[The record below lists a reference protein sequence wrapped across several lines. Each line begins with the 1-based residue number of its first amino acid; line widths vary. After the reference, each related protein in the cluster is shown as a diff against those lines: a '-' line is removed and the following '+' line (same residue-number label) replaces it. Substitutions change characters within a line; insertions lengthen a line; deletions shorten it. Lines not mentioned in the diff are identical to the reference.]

1 LSYFN
6 RVEPEFG
13 LNLSSG
19 FDQPAARHFLREWH
33 RPASA
38 VAAQWHLSGVERS
51 AVSWED
57 GSPLIPAEARPESE
71 TLVMTYRAPINDMLL
86 ALNHGAG
93 LLAAVKAGHYGDFDH
108 DIAAAVLEEAGRFA
122 SDVLA
127 PLNAVGDEHGIK
139 LDGSNV
145 TTAPGWPDAYKR
157 WTQAGWNAVSG
168 PEAFGGQ
175 GLPLAINAVCTE
187 IWSASNIAFGLCP
200 LLTLSAIE
208 ALDAHGSDELKKI
221 YLEKLVSGEWPGTMQ
236 LTEPQAGSDV
246 GALRTRAERASDG
259 SYRITGTKIFI
270 TYGDHDMSDNIVHF
284 VLARLPDAPAGTKG
298 ISLFL
303 IPKFLVNTDGS
314 LGARNDIYVSGIEHK
329 LGMHAAPTC
338 TMTMGDHGGA
348 IGYLVGEENRGMH
361 CMFTMMNQA
370 RLGVGLEGV
379 GIADRAY
386 QQALAFAQE
395 RRQGRAVGKKGD
407 GSDPIIVHPDVK
419 RMLMQMRALTAAAR
433 TICYATAV
441 ALDISVRATDAR
453 TRSLAAARGALL
465 TPIAKAFST
474 DIGNEVASLGV
485 QIHGGMGFI
494 EETGAAQHFRDAR
507 ITPIYEGTNGIQ
519 SIDLVTRKLAANG
532 GEAVWALLDELKG
545 IVGQVEAS
553 NDPAF
558 GTTGTKLRD
567 ALASLERTSRWLLER
582 VGSAPNDALAGATPY
597 LKLFGSTLGG
607 CTLAA
612 EALAARSLGEGD
624 PQRYVT
630 LARFFAENISVQA
643 PSLERTVIDS
653 AEAVNGA
660 DAVLLG

>member
-1 LSYFN
+1 
-6 RVEPEFG
+6 
-13 LNLSSG
+13 
-19 FDQPAARHFLREWH
+19 
-33 RPASA
+33 
-38 VAAQWHLSGVERS
+38 
-51 AVSWED
+51 
-57 GSPLIPAEARPESE
+57 
-71 TLVMTYRAPINDMLL
+71 
-86 ALNHGAG
+86 
-93 LLAAVKAGHYGDFDH
+93 VKAGHYGDFDA
-108 DIAAAVLEEAGRFA
+108 DIVTAVLEEAGRFA

-127 PLNAVGDEHGIK
+127 PLNRIGDEHGITLK
-139 LDGSNV
+139 DNKV

-157 WTQAGWNAVSG
+157 WTAAGWNAVSG

-175 GLPLAINAVCTE
+175 GLPLAVNAACTE

-208 ALDAHGSDELKKI
+208 ALAAHGSDELKKI
-221 YLEKLVSGEWPGTMQ
+221 YLEKLVSGEWTGTMQ

-246 GALRTRAERASDG
+246 GALRTRAERAPDG

-270 TYGDHDMSDNIVHF
+270 TYGDHDMTDNIVHF

-303 IPKFLVNTDGS
+303 IPKFFVNADGS
-314 LGARNDIYVSGIEHK
+314 LGARNDIYPTGIEHK
-329 LGMHAAPTC
+329 LGMHASPTC

-348 IGYLVGEENRGMH
+348 TGFLIGEENRGML

-386 QQALAFAQE
+386 QQALAYAQD
-395 RRQGRAVGKKGD
+395 RRQGRAVGKKSD

-441 ALDISVRATDAR
+441 ALDVSVRATDPKV
-453 TRSLAAARGALL
+453 RSDAAARGALL

-485 QIHGGMGFI
+485 QVHGGMGFI

-507 ITPIYEGTNGIQ
+507 ITSIYEGTNGIQ

-532 GEAVWALLDELKG
+532 GESVWALLGELTE
-545 IVGQVEAS
+545 IVIRVETS
-553 NDPAF
+553 NDPTF
-558 GTTGTKLRD
+558 GTTGAKLRE
-567 ALASLERTSRWLLER
+567 ALLSLDRTSRWLLER
-582 VGSAPNDALAGATPY
+582 VTSAPNEALASATPY
-597 LKLFGSTLGG
+597 LRLFGSTLGG
-607 CTLAA
+607 CMLAG
-612 EALAARSLGEGD
+612 EALAARDLEGAGD
-624 PQRYVT
+624 PERYVT

-643 PSLERTVIDS
+643 AALERTVMDS

>member
-1 LSYFN
+1 
-6 RVEPEFG
+6 
-13 LNLSSG
+13 
-19 FDQPAARHFLREWH
+19 
-33 RPASA
+33 
-38 VAAQWHLSGVERS
+38 
-51 AVSWED
+51 
-57 GSPLIPAEARPESE
+57 
-71 TLVMTYRAPINDMLL
+71 MTYRAPINDMLL

-93 LLAAVKAGHYGDFDH
+93 LQAAVSAGHYGDFDQE
-108 DIAAAVLEEAGRFA
+108 IAAAVLEEAGRFA

-127 PLNAVGDEHGIK
+127 PLNRIGDESGIK
-139 LDGSNV
+139 LDGGKV
-145 TTAPGWPDAYKR
+145 TTAPGWPDAYQR
-157 WTQAGWNAVSG
+157 WAAGGWNAVSG

-175 GLPLAINAVCTE
+175 GLPLAINAACTE

-208 ALDAHGSDELKKI
+208 ALDAHGSEALKKI
-221 YLEKLVSGEWPGTMQ
+221 YLEKLVSGEWTGTMQ

-246 GALRTRAERASDG
+246 GALRTRAERVSDG

-270 TYGDHDMSDNIVHF
+270 TYGDHDMTDNIVHF

-303 IPKFLVNTDGS
+303 IPKFFVNADGS
-314 LGARNDIYVSGIEHK
+314 LGARNDIYPSGVEHK
-329 LGMHAAPTC
+329 LGMHASPTC
-338 TMTMGDHGGA
+338 TMTMGDKGGA
-348 IGYLVGEENRGMH
+348 IGYLIGEENRGML

-395 RRQGRAVGKKGD
+395 RKQGRAVGKKGD
-407 GSDPIIVHPDVK
+407 GSDAIIVHPDVK

-441 ALDISVRATDAR
+441 AMDVATRATDAKVKGD
-453 TRSLAAARGALL
+453 AAARAALL

-474 DIGNEVASLGV
+474 DIGNEVTSLGV

-494 EETGAAQHFRDAR
+494 EETGAAQHYRDAR
-507 ITPIYEGTNGIQ
+507 ITAIYEGTNGIQ
-519 SIDLVTRKLAANG
+519 SIDLVTRKLAAQG
-532 GEAVWALLDELKG
+532 GASVWALLDELSS
-545 IVGQVEAS
+545 IVDKVQAS

-558 GTTGTKLRD
+558 GTTGLKLRD
-567 ALASLERTSRWLLER
+567 ALGSLERTSKWLLER
-582 VGSAPNDALAGATPY
+582 VASAPNDALAGATPY
-597 LKLFGSTLGG
+597 LRLFGSTLGG
-607 CTLAA
+607 CMLAG
-612 EALAARSLGEGD
+612 EALAARDIGDGAGD

-643 PSLERTVIDS
+643 GALERTVMDS
-653 AEAVNGA
+653 ADPSPARTRFCWHNSRKIFVAFCHSGPARKSASYRNDRA
-660 DAVLLG
+660 

>member
-1 LSYFN
+1 
-6 RVEPEFG
+6 
-13 LNLSSG
+13 
-19 FDQPAARHFLREWH
+19 
-33 RPASA
+33 
-38 VAAQWHLSGVERS
+38 
-51 AVSWED
+51 
-57 GSPLIPAEARPESE
+57 
-71 TLVMTYRAPINDMLL
+71 MTYRAPVNDMLL

-93 LLAAVKAGHYGDFDH
+93 LLAAVKAGHYGDFDAE
-108 DIAAAVLEEAGRFA
+108 ITAAVLEEAGRFA

-127 PLNAVGDEHGIK
+127 PLNRVGDENGIT
-139 LDGSNV
+139 LDAGQV
-145 TTAPGWPDAYKR
+145 TTAPGWPDAYRR
-157 WTQAGWNAVSG
+157 WTEGGWNAVSG

-175 GLPLAINAVCTE
+175 GLPLAINAACTE

-208 ALDAHGSDELKKI
+208 ALDAHGNDALKKT
-221 YLEKLVSGEWPGTMQ
+221 YLEKLVSGEWTGTMQ

-259 SYRITGTKIFI
+259 SYRISGTKIFI
-270 TYGDHDMSDNIVHF
+270 TYGDHDMTDNIVHF
-284 VLARLPDAPAGTKG
+284 VLARLPDAPAGTRG

-303 IPKFLVNTDGS
+303 IPKFLVNADGS
-314 LGARNDIYVSGIEHK
+314 LGARNDIYASGVEHK
-329 LGMHAAPTC
+329 LGMHASPTC

-348 IGYLVGEENRGMH
+348 IGYLIGEENRGMQ

-395 RRQGRAVGKKGD
+395 RRQGRALDKKGRAVDKQDRAINKTGD

-441 ALDISVRATDAR
+441 ALDVSVRATDTKAR
-453 TRSLAAARGALL
+453 EAAAARGALL

-474 DIGNEVASLGV
+474 DIGNEVTSLGV

-494 EETGAAQHFRDAR
+494 EETGAAQHYRDAR
-507 ITPIYEGTNGIQ
+507 ITAIYEGTNGIQ
-519 SIDLVTRKLAANG
+519 SIDLVTRKLTANG
-532 GEAVWALLDELKG
+532 GASVWALLDELSS
-545 IVGQVEAS
+545 IVGKVEAS

-558 GTTGTKLRD
+558 GTTGVKLRD
-567 ALASLERTSRWLLER
+567 ALGSLTRTSRWLLER
-582 VGSAPNDALAGATPY
+582 VTSAPNDALAGATPY
-597 LKLFGSTLGG
+597 LRLFGSTLGG
-607 CTLAA
+607 CLLAT
-612 EALAARSLGEGD
+612 EALAARDLGEGYTH
-624 PQRYVT
+624 RYVT

-643 PSLERTVIDS
+643 ASLERTVIDS

-660 DAVLLG
+660 DAVLLV

>member
-1 LSYFN
+1 
-6 RVEPEFG
+6 
-13 LNLSSG
+13 
-19 FDQPAARHFLREWH
+19 
-33 RPASA
+33 
-38 VAAQWHLSGVERS
+38 
-51 AVSWED
+51 
-57 GSPLIPAEARPESE
+57 
-71 TLVMTYRAPINDMLL
+71 MTYRAPINDMLL

-93 LLAAVKAGHYGDFDH
+93 LQAAVKAGHYGDFDG

-127 PLNAVGDEHGIK
+127 PLNRVGDENGIK
-139 LDGSNV
+139 LEANKV
-145 TTAPGWPDAYKR
+145 ITAPGWPDAYRR

-175 GLPLAINAVCTE
+175 GLPLAVNAACTE

-221 YLEKLVSGEWPGTMQ
+221 YLEKLVSGEWTGTMQ

-246 GALRTRAERASDG
+246 GALRTRAERVADG
-259 SYRITGTKIFI
+259 SYRITGTKTFI
-270 TYGDHDMSDNIVHF
+270 TYGDHDMTDNIVHF

-303 IPKFLVNTDGS
+303 IPKFLVNADGS
-314 LGARNDIYVSGIEHK
+314 LGAHNDVYASGVEHK
-329 LGMHAAPTC
+329 LGMHASPTC
-338 TMTMGDHGGA
+338 TMTMGDKGGA
-348 IGYLVGEENRGMH
+348 IGYLIGEENRGML

-386 QQALAFAQE
+386 QQALAYAQE
-395 RRQGRAVGKKGD
+395 RRQGRAVGKTGN
-407 GSDPIIVHPDVK
+407 GMDPIIVHPDVK
-419 RMLMQMRALTAAAR
+419 RMLMQMRSLTAAAR

-441 ALDISVRATDAR
+441 ALDISVRATDAKV
-453 TRSLAAARGALL
+453 RSAAAARGALL

-545 IVGQVEAS
+545 IVGKVEAS

-567 ALASLERTSRWLLER
+567 ALAALDRTSRWLLER
-582 VGSAPNDALAGATPY
+582 IASAPNDALAGATPY

-607 CTLAA
+607 CMLAG
-612 EALAARSLGEGD
+612 EALAARDLGEAAGD

-643 PSLERTVIDS
+643 GALERTVIDS

>member
-1 LSYFN
+1 
-6 RVEPEFG
+6 
-13 LNLSSG
+13 
-19 FDQPAARHFLREWH
+19 
-33 RPASA
+33 
-38 VAAQWHLSGVERS
+38 
-51 AVSWED
+51 
-57 GSPLIPAEARPESE
+57 
-71 TLVMTYRAPINDMLL
+71 MTYRAPINDMLL

-93 LLAAVKAGHYGDFDH
+93 LQAAVKAGHYGDFDA
-108 DIAAAVLEEAGRFA
+108 DITAAVLEEAGKFA

-127 PLNAVGDEHGIK
+127 PLNRVGDEHGIK
-139 LDGSNV
+139 LEAGKV
-145 TTAPGWPDAYKR
+145 TTAPGWPDAYQR
-157 WTQAGWNAVSG
+157 WAAAGWNAVSG

-175 GLPLAINAVCTE
+175 GLPLAINAACTE

-208 ALDAHGSDELKKI
+208 ALDAHGSIELKKI
-221 YLEKLVSGEWPGTMQ
+221 YLEKLISGQWTGTMQ

-246 GALRTRAERASDG
+246 GALRTRAERAPDG
-259 SYRITGTKIFI
+259 SYRIKGTKIFI
-270 TYGDHDMSDNIVHF
+270 TYGDHDMTDNIVHF

-303 IPKFLVNTDGS
+303 IPKFLVNADGS
-314 LGARNDIYVSGIEHK
+314 LGERNDIHASGVEHK
-329 LGMHAAPTC
+329 LGMHASPTC
-338 TMTMGDHGGA
+338 TMTMGDQGGA
-348 IGYLVGEENRGMH
+348 IGYLIGEENRGML

-395 RRQGRAVGKKGD
+395 RRQGRAVGKAGN

-419 RMLMQMRALTAAAR
+419 RMLMQMRTLTAAAR

-441 ALDISVRATDAR
+441 ALDVSVRATDPKV
-453 TRSLAAARGALL
+453 RSEAAARGALL

-494 EETGAAQHFRDAR
+494 EETGAAQHLRDAR

-519 SIDLVTRKLAANG
+519 SIDLVTRKLAADG
-532 GEAVWALLDELKG
+532 GASVWALLDELSE
-545 IVGQVEAS
+545 IVKRVEAS

-558 GTTGTKLRD
+558 GTASTKLRD
-567 ALASLERTSRWLLER
+567 ALGSLERTSRWLLER
-582 VGSAPNDALAGATPY
+582 VTLAPNDALAGATPY
-597 LKLFGSTLGG
+597 LRLFGSTLGG
-607 CTLAA
+607 CMLAD
-612 EALAARSLGEGD
+612 EALAARDAGEAGGD

-643 PSLERTVIDS
+643 GALERTVIDS

>member
-1 LSYFN
+1 
-6 RVEPEFG
+6 
-13 LNLSSG
+13 
-19 FDQPAARHFLREWH
+19 
-33 RPASA
+33 
-38 VAAQWHLSGVERS
+38 
-51 AVSWED
+51 
-57 GSPLIPAEARPESE
+57 
-71 TLVMTYRAPINDMLL
+71 MTYRAPLNDMLL

-93 LLAAVKAGHYGDFDH
+93 LEAAVKAGHYGDFDA
-108 DIAAAVLEEAGRFA
+108 DITAAVLEEAGKFA

-127 PLNAVGDEHGIK
+127 PLNRVGDQHGIK
-139 LDGSNV
+139 LDAGNV
-145 TTAPGWPDAYKR
+145 TTAPGWPDAYRR
-157 WTQAGWNAVSG
+157 WTAAGWNAVSG

-175 GLPLAINAVCTE
+175 GLPLAINAACTE

-208 ALDAHGSDELKKI
+208 ALDAHGSDELKNT

-246 GALRTRAERASDG
+246 GALRSRAERAGDG
-259 SYRITGTKIFI
+259 SYRISGTKIFI

-303 IPKFLVNTDGS
+303 IPKFMVNPDRT
-314 LGARNDIYVSGIEHK
+314 LGPRNDIYASGIEHK

-338 TMTMGDHGGA
+338 TMTMGDKGGA
-348 IGYLVGEENRGMH
+348 TGYLIGEENRGMA

-370 RLGVGLEGV
+370 RPAVGLEGV

-395 RRQGRAVGKKGD
+395 RRQGRAVGSAGNH
-407 GSDPIIVHPDVK
+407 SDPIIVHPDVK

-441 ALDISVRATDAR
+441 ALDMSVRATDAK
-453 TRSLAAARGALL
+453 TRGLAAARGALL
-465 TPIAKAFST
+465 TPIAAAFST
-474 DIGNEVASLGV
+474 DIGNEVTSHGL

-494 EETGAAQHFRDAR
+494 EETGAAQHYRDAR

-519 SIDLVTRKLAANG
+519 SIDLVTRKLAASG
-532 GEAVWALLDELKG
+532 GASVWALLDELASV
-545 IVGQVEAS
+545 VGRVEAS
-553 NDPAF
+553 NDPGF
-558 GTTGTKLRD
+558 GTTGPKLRD
-567 ALASLERTSRWLLER
+567 ALGSLDRTSRWLLER
-582 VGSAPNDALAGATPY
+582 VASSPNDALAGATPY

-607 CTLAA
+607 CMLAS
-612 EALAARSLGEGD
+612 EALASRDGD
-624 PQRYVT
+624 DMRHVT
-630 LARFFAENISVQA
+630 LARFFAENISVHA
-643 PSLERTVIDS
+643 ASLERTVMDG